1 MHSFTSVMR
10 SSNVAFYTPV
20 VIGFANPITVVYGKH
35 NLSADFSF
43 SSFFHVSS
51 PTSQS
56 PSRLDDRSKQ
66 KEWACG
72 AALQRDV
79 NLCRSGEV
87 AARRIQ
93 QAATALKPEQTGSG
107 VAKHVSGF
115 CPQRQVVTLC
125 RHRHPKTWVCLR
137 HPAQGSTAV
146 NTTWHCLYAREQMLQ
161 HRNLSSGVAS
171 ILGWPQK
178 QGLQIFLTPR

>member
-10 SSNVAFYTPV
+10 SSSVAFYTPV

-43 SSFFHVSS
+43 SSFFHFSS

-72 AALQRDV
+72 TALQRDV
-79 NLCRSGEV
+79 NSCRSGEV

-125 RHRHPKTWVCLR
+125 RHPPVCTQTPKEPGV
-137 HPAQGSTAV
+137 PTAPCSRE
-146 NTTWHCLYAREQMLQ
+146 HCREHSVAR
-161 HRNLSSGVAS
+161 SS
-171 ILGWPQK
+171 LP
-178 QGLQIFLTPR
+178 LCP

>member
-10 SSNVAFYTPV
+10 SSSVAFYTPV

-43 SSFFHVSS
+43 SSFFHFSS

-79 NLCRSGEV
+79 NSCGSGEV

-125 RHRHPKTWVCLR
+125 RHPPVCTQTPKDLGVPVAPCSR
-137 HPAQGSTAV
+137 E
-146 NTTWHCLYAREQMLQ
+146 HCCE
-161 HRNLSSGVAS
+161 HNVA
-171 ILGWPQK
+171 LP
-178 QGLQIFLTPR
+178 LCP